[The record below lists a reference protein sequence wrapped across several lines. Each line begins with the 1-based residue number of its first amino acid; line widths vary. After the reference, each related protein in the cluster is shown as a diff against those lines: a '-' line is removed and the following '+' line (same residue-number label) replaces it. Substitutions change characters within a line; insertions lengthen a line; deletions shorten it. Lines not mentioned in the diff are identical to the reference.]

1 MVTRWKKRLSLLA
14 LVLGVDLLLVGL
26 AGAVFAG
33 AALLPGG
40 YSPQDAFQADYQNTA
55 LFRREIEDQLESALR
70 LARSADKSSWYSMEE
85 EGSNLLCQLMI
96 RSASGA
102 WQTVY
107 SNTETALAGG
117 PPVGYNFA
125 LTYDGGRVSIHK
137 DGEALDI
144 YGAGLQQPSGGRG
157 GR

>member
-33 AALLPGG
+33 AVLLPGG

-70 LARSADKSSWYSMEE
+70 LARSARPRAVGTPWKRRAAI
-85 EGSNLLCQLMI
+85 C
-96 RSASGA
+96 SAS
-102 WQTVY
+102 
-107 SNTETALAGG
+107 S
-117 PPVGYNFA
+117 
-125 LTYDGGRVSIHK
+125 
-137 DGEALDI
+137 
-144 YGAGLQQPSGGRG
+144 
-157 GR
+157 

>member
-1 MVTRWKKRLSLLA
+1 M
-14 LVLGVDLLLVGL
+14 DLLLVGL

-33 AALLPGG
+33 AVLLPGG
-40 YSPQDAFQADYQNTA
+40 YSPQDAFQAGYQNTA

-102 WQTVY
+102 
-107 SNTETALAGG
+107 LADR
-117 PPVGYNFA
+117 VQQHR
-125 LTYDGGRVSIHK
+125 DGARRRLPRRVQLRP
-137 DGEALDI
+137 DL
-144 YGAGLQQPSGGRG
+144 
-157 GR
+157 